1 MDEVKSKRHPV
12 TIGWYKL
19 CLCIVHLQCRCV
31 YAPTTTRCVRRH
43 KKKLQVHTMRISHQ
57 IVVFLPDC
65 AMHFF
70 LSFFLSML
78 FVEHSNSPILPY
90 RMIIIVIQLCMK
102 ILATIIQLYIF
113 CVYVHCNMKWARYRL
128 HIHRMPTEL
137 KKRKTEKK
145 NRQFGVVDG
154 NCANN
159 NIARVAALLRSMIA
173 TAKHVCSMTFVVRVF
188 SHPAGFNCGL
198 ILAIM
203 PIFVRV

>member
-1 MDEVKSKRHPV
+1 
-12 TIGWYKL
+12 
-19 CLCIVHLQCRCV
+19 
-31 YAPTTTRCVRRH
+31 
-43 KKKLQVHTMRISHQ
+43 
-57 IVVFLPDC
+57 
-65 AMHFF
+65 MHED
-70 LSFFLSML
+70 LG
-78 FVEHSNSPILPY
+78 NNN
-90 RMIIIVIQLCMK
+90 IVIYILCVCALQHEVGS
-102 ILATIIQLYIF
+102 IPASHSSHADRI
-113 CVYVHCNMKWARYRL
+113 
-128 HIHRMPTEL
+128 EE
-137 KKRKTEKK
+137 KKNRKK